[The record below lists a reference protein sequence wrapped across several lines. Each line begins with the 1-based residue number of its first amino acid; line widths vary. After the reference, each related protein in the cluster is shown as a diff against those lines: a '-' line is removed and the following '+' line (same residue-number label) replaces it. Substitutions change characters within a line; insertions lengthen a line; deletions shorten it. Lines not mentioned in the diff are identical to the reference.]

1 MQKKTSIFSLL
12 SARNSFLFLF
22 YALNNCTIST
32 TYYLECCSMGYQLHV
47 DAITQKKIQ
56 YFALWMVGAHV
67 KEVPK
72 TEIYRAVGLSVS
84 QFMFLMFVY

>member
-1 MQKKTSIFSLL
+1 
-12 SARNSFLFLF
+12 
-22 YALNNCTIST
+22 
-32 TYYLECCSMGYQLHV
+32 MGYQLHV